1 MAKISVSFEK
11 TIRTINGELQT
22 QELVIWAQA
31 NSKQEAEELGYNDFH
46 MDLYVNGNYVA
57 DISYV
62 LGKTNAYEELIDHE
76 DWAKIYA
83 DAKEEQR
90 TAHVTVYEQIHY

>member
-1 MAKISVSFEK
+1 MAKLKVSFEK
-11 TIRTINGELQT
+11 TFRKLDGTIQN

-31 NSKQEAEELGYNDFH
+31 NSKQEAEELSCDDFK
-46 MDLYVNGNYVA
+46 MDLYIDGKYIA

-76 DWAKIYA
+76 DWGKLYA

-90 TAHVTVYEQIHY
+90 TATVTVYEQIHY

>member
-1 MAKISVSFEK
+1 MAKLKVSFEK
-11 TIRTINGELQT
+11 SFRKLDGTIQH

-31 NSKQEAEELGYNDFH
+31 NSKQEAKELGYDDFK
-46 MDLYVNGNYVA
+46 MDLYIDGKYIA

-62 LGKTNAYEELIDHE
+62 LGKTNAYEQLIESE

-83 DAKEEQR
+83 DHKEEQR
-90 TAHVTVYEQIHY
+90 TAHVTVYEQINY